1 MCTLAD
7 KIKIKTMKNFQE
19 SNRYLIEIMKDYKAS
34 RLYLAESQETTSAR
48 ARRCLNLVQ
57 NVDYLLERTPAMIA
71 VSAKMIGSHGF
82 FGIKGLS
89 NVEAI

>member
-7 KIKIKTMKNFQE
+7 KIIT
-19 SNRYLIEIMKDYKAS
+19 EILTDFKAS
-34 RLYLAESQETTSAR
+34 KKYLDESQDTTSAR

-57 NVDYLLERTPAMIA
+57 NVEYLLERTPEMIVA
-71 VSAKMIGSHGF
+71 SAKITGTHGF

-89 NVEAI
+89 NVETL